1 MKELQTIIDF
11 DLLRIMTENRK
22 KNQQDTDEKMTRL

>member
-22 KNQQDTDEKMTRL
+22 KNHQDTEYKMNKL